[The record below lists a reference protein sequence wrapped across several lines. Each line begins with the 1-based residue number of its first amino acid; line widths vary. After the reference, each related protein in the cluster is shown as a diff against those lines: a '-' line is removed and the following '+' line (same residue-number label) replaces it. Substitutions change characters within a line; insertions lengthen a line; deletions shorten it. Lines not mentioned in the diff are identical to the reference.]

1 MCGFVGV
8 IAINEAQPLSQ
19 SLLDPAVEALAA
31 RGPDS
36 VGYYQLNQETVSLL
50 LAHRRLKIIDLSDA
64 ANQPFCLDHL
74 VMVFNGEIYNYLELR
89 LELEALGYNF
99 STSSDTEVL
108 LRAYEFWGH
117 DCFTRLEGAFAVAIF
132 DKTENKLILAR
143 DRFGEKPLY
152 YSKQNERLS
161 FGSTLDTLSHTVC
174 STENSADLV
183 SLRNFLVL
191 GYVCA
196 PYTARA
202 GINKLK
208 PGQVISFA
216 LPSLEQTEYFFG
228 FNREQFA
235 LNHGAEQF
243 DIEVFESLLVSSLE
257 KRFRAD
263 LPVVLLLS
271 GGIDSTY
278 LACLAKRVMN
288 LDFRAVTITDDLSE
302 SVETRRA
309 QEVCKI
315 LEIPHTLVKM
325 NSDNLNQQGR
335 VLLAATDEVSGDP
348 AFPVLCEL
356 FAATP
361 KDAVVFLTGDG
372 SDELF
377 LSYSSYVKF
386 LRAHRKPGAHTLERL
401 FLLLSGWIP
410 RFVFLRCLPTIVSD
424 AGRCLK
430 LTLKSEFSRY
440 GMAYDIPNSIHDLP
454 DGIGAL
460 YQYSIENELP
470 EYLLYKTDRA
480 SMMHSKETRAPFL
493 DTALFQYILSCHRD
507 NNKLG
512 NKSHLIGRINYYLG
526 TDLNF
531 AKRGMAAGGQ
541 KNYDISLNEIFTTA
555 RMLAKGLSLISK
567 FKLYLQLITNPMARF
582 RMLAIHA
589 WIQRK

>member
-8 IAINEAQPLSQ
+8 IAINEVQPLSQ
-19 SLLDPAVEALAA
+19 SLLDPAIKALAA

-50 LAHRRLKIIDLSDA
+50 MAHRRLKIIDLSDA

-89 LELEALGYNF
+89 LELEALGREF

-108 LRAYEFWGH
+108 LRAYECWGH

-132 DKTENKLILAR
+132 DKTANKVLLAR

-161 FGSTLDTLSHTVC
+161 FGSTLDTLSEHVC
-174 STENSADLV
+174 SAESPANLV
-183 SLRNFLVL
+183 SLRAFLVL
-191 GYVCA
+191 GYVGA

-202 GINKLK
+202 GVNKLK
-208 PGQVISFA
+208 PGQAISFA

-228 FNREQFA
+228 FTQEQFA
-235 LNHGAEQF
+235 LNHGIEKF
-243 DIEVFESLLVSSLE
+243 NIEVFESLLVSSLA

-278 LACLAKRVMN
+278 LACLAKRVLKLN
-288 LDFRAVTITDDLSE
+288 FRAVTITDDLVE
-302 SVETRRA
+302 SDETRRA

-315 LEIPHTLVKM
+315 LEIPHTLVRL
-325 NSDNLNQQGR
+325 NSGDLNQQAR
-335 VLLAATDEVSGDP
+335 VVLAATDEVSGDP

-386 LRAHRKPGAHTLERL
+386 LRSHRESGANNLERL

-410 RFVFLRCLPTIVSD
+410 RFVFLRWLPSIVSD
-424 AGRCLK
+424 AGRRLK

-440 GMAYDIPNSIHDLP
+440 GMANDIPNNIHNLP

-480 SMMHSKETRAPFL
+480 SMKHSKETRAPFL
-493 DTALFQYILSCHRD
+493 DSALFNYVLACRWD
-507 NNKLG
+507 NNRLG
-512 NKSHLIGRINYYLG
+512 HKAPVIGRINFYLG
-526 TDLNF
+526 SDLHF
-531 AKRGMAAGGQ
+531 EKRGMAAGGQ
-541 KNYDISLNEIFTTA
+541 RNYDISLSELLTTT
-555 RMLAKGLSLISK
+555 RMLAEGLDLISK
-567 FKLYLQLITNPMARF
+567 FKLYTQLITSRMARF

-589 WIQRK
+589 WSRRK

>member
-1 MCGFVGV
+1 MCGFVGI
-8 IAINEAQPLSQ
+8 IAINEVQPLTQ
-19 SLLDPAVEALAA
+19 NLLDPAIEALAA

-36 VGYYQLNQETVSLL
+36 VGYYQHSQESFSFI

-64 ANQPFCLDHL
+64 ANQPFCLDNL
-74 VMVFNGEIYNYLELR
+74 VMAFNGEIYNYLELR
-89 LELEALGYNF
+89 LELEALGCKF

-108 LRAYEFWGH
+108 LRAYQYWGN
-117 DCFTRLEGAFAVAIF
+117 DCFARLEGAFAIAIYN
-132 DKTENKLILAR
+132 KSENKVILSR

-152 YSKQNERLS
+152 YSKQYKRLC
-161 FGSTLDTLSHTVC
+161 FGSTLDTLSDTVC
-174 STENSADLV
+174 SAENPVDLV

-196 PYTARA
+196 PETARA

-208 PGQVISFA
+208 PGQVLSFT
-216 LPSLEQTEYFFG
+216 LPNLEKTEYFFG
-228 FNREQFA
+228 FNQGHFA
-235 LNHGAEQF
+235 LNQGAENF
-243 DIEVFESLLVSSLE
+243 DIEVFETLLVSSLS

-278 LACLAKRVMN
+278 LACLAKRVLK
-288 LDFRAVTITDDLSE
+288 LDFRAITITDDLDESE
-302 SVETRRA
+302 ETRRA

-325 NSDNLNQQGR
+325 NVDKLNQQAR
-335 VLLAATDEVSGDP
+335 VFLAKTDEVSGDP
-348 AFPVLCEL
+348 AFSVLCEL

-361 KDAVVFLTGDG
+361 KNAVVFLTGDG

-386 LRAHRKPGAHTLERL
+386 LSHNKVRVYKIFEHMFSL
-401 FLLLSGWIP
+401 FSEWVP
-410 RFVFLRCLPTIVSD
+410 RFLFIRCLPMIASD
-424 AGRCLK
+424 AGARLK
-430 LTLKSEFSRY
+430 LTLRTEFSRY
-440 GMAYDIPNSIHDLP
+440 GMAGDIPKNINDLP

-493 DTALFQYILSCHRD
+493 DTALFNYMLACKWGGT
-507 NNKLG
+507 NLG
-512 NKSHLIGRINYYLG
+512 NKNAIIRRINFYLG
-526 TDLNF
+526 SDIKF
-531 AKRGMAAGGQ
+531 VKRGMAAGGQ
-541 KNYDISLNEIFTTA
+541 KKYDISLSEILSTA
-555 RMLAKGLSLISK
+555 RMLVKGIGISNK
-567 FKLYLQLITNPMARF
+567 FKFYIQLITNPMARF
-582 RMLAIHA
+582 RILAIHS
-589 WIQRK
+589 WISKS